1 MSDRK
6 DSDPYSSDDN
16 REVSDN
22 NKKRRSSIFQPRPS
36 EHHLAVDTLDDESI
50 AEVKDKEVEEISSD
64 DESDL
69 EEYVKSLKA
78 EYNEWKKT
86 LKERKNKRRLLA
98 KQEAAVGDA
107 VELDLNVFTES
118 ERAFIQA
125 RPNYEQIC
133 EKINDLVPLAVKV
146 AQKNVEINRLHDNL
160 VECLEEKIR
169 DSKIK
174 LIEKCKDSDI
184 ISLE

>member
-1 MSDRK
+1 M
-6 DSDPYSSDDN
+6 
-16 REVSDN
+16 
-22 NKKRRSSIFQPRPS
+22 
-36 EHHLAVDTLDDESI
+36 
-50 AEVKDKEVEEISSD
+50 
-64 DESDL
+64 
-69 EEYVKSLKA
+69 KA

-146 AQKNVEINRLHDNL
+146 AQENVEINRLHDNL

-174 LIEKCKDSDI
+174 LIEKSKDSDI
-184 ISLE
+184 ISDLL